1 MISATSTATS
11 RAIRPQIIFKAGACL
26 SNSFH
31 SSSELFRVPHEKDLF
46 TQSPFAKTDTIPFT
60 DELVVHRELIEGN
73 NAYGVRRYL
82 LLHRNDSEVYDTKEA
97 QGEVI
102 ASINANKNVIF
113 GLQLHRQQ
121 VNTDDSSTNVN
132 FTEFLNTCGP
142 LLDMAKEDASI
153 NGQQPQALCT
163 LHGLCLWIRECLN
176 NDGEGSKVMGVLM
189 NKYSDSNG
197 SSNKEI
203 TDPPYNAASETKKS
217 SDKPRSKQR
226 INNKSKS
233 YTIENE
239 SQRHQQLEAVTSI
252 ATNTPRPGHSV
263 LGAGTYRDA
272 QDPWIHLAWEYTQ
285 LSNPWDESCRAGLE
299 ELMVYKSRSGEVSA
313 IEHLAHREQG
323 YLKSAGGAMARLFFV

>member
-1 MISATSTATS
+1 MMAFATI
-11 RAIRPQIIFKAGACL
+11 AIRRAFRPHFISKADPCV

-31 SSSELFRVPHEKDLF
+31 SSSKIFRVPHEKNLF
-46 TQSPFAKTDTIPFT
+46 TQSPFAKSDTIPFT
-60 DELVVHRELIEGN
+60 DELVVRRELMEGN

-82 LLHRNDSEVYDTKEA
+82 LIHRNNLDVHDTKSV
-97 QGEVI
+97 QREVI
-102 ASINANKNVIF
+102 ASINANKNVMF
-113 GLQLHRQQ
+113 GLQLHSNQATLVR
-121 VNTDDSSTNVN
+121 STNVN

-163 LHGLCLWIRECLN
+163 LHGLCSWVRECIN
-176 NDGEGSKVMGVLM
+176 KNGEGSKVMGVLM
-189 NKYSDSNG
+189 NENSDQNCNLTKNTTDENDNEAIKNL
-197 SSNKEI
+197 NK
-203 TDPPYNAASETKKS
+203 

-226 INNKSKS
+226 ISNKSKS
-233 YTIENE
+233 YSIGNE
-239 SQRHQQLEAVTSI
+239 TQRLQQLEAVTAI

-272 QDPWIHLAWEYTQ
+272 EDPWIHLAWEYTQ
-285 LSNPWDESCRAGLE
+285 LSNPWDEFCRDGLE